1 MKGLR
6 DLSAVLLVIA
16 FTWTLGAI
24 WGCNDDRLL
33 ACNAVDI
40 AMSGE
45 YMAVVILILICF
57 IGAIIG
63 NARNKS

>member
-6 DLSAVLLVIA
+6 DLSAALLIIA

-24 WGCNDDRLL
+24 WGCNDDRIL

-45 YMAVVILILICF
+45 FMAVVILILICF
-57 IGAIIG
+57 IFAI
-63 NARNKS
+63 ALDKRNS